1 MTGVDPMAEAVD
13 RLLGGFAG
21 PNPAGAPE
29 PSILRAGEWDAV
41 CAMGLPLALVSEA
54 KGGVG
59 LGWPEAL
66 PLLHAVGR
74 HAALLP
80 LGETMLAN
88 WLLQRAGLAPEAGP
102 LAVVSDGAWSL
113 TRADGGWRLA
123 GEAPRVP
130 WARLATR
137 LIVVVEDRLA
147 IVDPGRARIVP
158 GANLAGE
165 PRDHVAVDAALPQ
178 SCVATIEDPRPGE
191 DLLCLGAAIRASAM
205 AGALA
210 RILALTVAY
219 AGDRIQFGR
228 PLAGFQVIQHNI
240 ARIAG
245 EAAAG
250 GAAAAIAAAAP
261 LDPILVGAAKVRA
274 GEAAGIAA
282 ALAHQVH
289 GAIGFTHEHDLQRFT
304 RRLWAW
310 RDECGSE
317 AFWSARIGKALVPA
331 GREGL
336 WPALTAGGR

>member
-21 PNPAGAPE
+21 PDPAGAQE
-29 PSILRAGEWDAV
+29 PSVLRAGEWDAV
-41 CAMGLPLALVSEA
+41 CDMGLPLALVSEE

-59 LGWPEAL
+59 LSWPEAL
-66 PLLHAVGR
+66 PLLHAAGR
-74 HAALLP
+74 HAAFLP

-88 WLLQRAGLAPEAGP
+88 WLLERAGMAPEAGP
-102 LAVVSDGAWSL
+102 LAVIQSGSWTL
-113 TRADGGWRLA
+113 TRAGRGWRLA
-123 GEAPRVP
+123 GEAPRVR
-130 WARLATR
+130 WARHATR
-137 LIVVVEDRLA
+137 LIVVVEDQLA
-147 IVDPGRARIVP
+147 ILDPGDARITP

-165 PRDHVAVDAALPQ
+165 PRDHVAVDAALP
-178 SCVATIEDPRPGE
+178 SAAVAPIEGE
-191 DLLCLGAAIRASAM
+191 RLGEALLCLGAAIGTSAM

-210 RILALTVAY
+210 RILALSVAY
-219 AGDRIQFGR
+219 AGDRVQFGR

-245 EAAAG
+245 EAAAA
-250 GAAAAIAAAAP
+250 GAAAAIAASAP
-261 LDPILVGAAKVRA
+261 LDPLLVGAGKIRA

-289 GAIGFTHEHDLQRFT
+289 GAIGFTREHDLQRFT

-310 RDECGSE
+310 RDECGNE
-317 AFWSARIGKALVPA
+317 AFWSARIGKALVPT
-331 GREGL
+331 GRDGL